1 MNVRF
6 GLMIIGQT
14 LTGKTTIIRTLKKA
28 MNLIKKNGHKGDEY
42 KPVESETL
50 NPKSITLDEL
60 YGSFSHLT
68 QEWTDGLAS

>member
-1 MNVRF
+1 MNYIRKS
-6 GLMIIGQT
+6 GY
-14 LTGKTTIIRTLKKA
+14 TGDDYL
-28 MNLIKKNGHKGDEY
+28 G
-42 KPVESETL
+42 VESETL